1 MKGNGFQ
8 ICMYVCESKLTRVK
22 RNSSESKS
30 KHIENT
36 WILFGKRRTTRFATT
51 QRKKEKQGRGR
62 TDKPNKWEKE
72 KNNDSHSLACWKS
85 FGRSAYEITYFPKRI
100 PAASFAFK
108 TSHLLRNKTKFVGAS
123 NGFDTIDF
131 QSNTESSCLSAC
143 VLCALCVVCTC
154 VCVRACVRKRD
165 IAGIDRPSGVSAR
178 LNLRSKIGKVNATRR
193 EEGEKEREF
202 KVKFWAQ
209 ENGIMS

>member
-1 MKGNGFQ
+1 M
-8 ICMYVCESKLTRVK
+8 RVK

-62 TDKPNKWEKE
+62 RDKPNKREKE
-72 KNNDSHSLACWKS
+72 KNDDSHSLACWKS

-143 VLCALCVVCTC
+143 VCIVHCVCTC

-202 KVKFWAQ
+202 KSSFEPKRM
-209 ENGIMS
+209 GLCHS